1 MITYTLS
8 RYLLYPVFDQVFEK
22 ANMLTLYYFTTI
34 RSGYS
39 YRDAINRSFISGD
52 KYRLWSDGSLGFT
65 SHPLPL
71 ISIIRSLC
79 IYWKKSVNL
88 AFFFFSRK
96 KCPSK
101 EEPWISGYLLRGVQL
116 RKLCFDKSVV
126 DISTNR
132 MKRVVSLIFV

>member
-52 KYRLWSDGSLGFT
+52 KYRLWSDGSLAFT

-79 IYWKKSVNL
+79 IYWKNQLIWLS
-88 AFFFFSRK
+88 FFSAEKNVRFVKGRALIQWLFAPRSTIK
-96 KCPSK
+96 KIVF
-101 EEPWISGYLLRGVQL
+101 WQIYR
-116 RKLCFDKSVV
+116 RY
-126 DISTNR
+126 
-132 MKRVVSLIFV
+132 